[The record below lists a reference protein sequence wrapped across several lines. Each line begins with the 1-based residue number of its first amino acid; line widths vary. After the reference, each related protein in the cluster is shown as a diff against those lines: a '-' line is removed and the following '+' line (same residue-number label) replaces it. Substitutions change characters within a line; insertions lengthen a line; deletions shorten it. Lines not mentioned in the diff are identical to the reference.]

1 MASAASII
9 IDTEQYELELVA
21 GSWVYGRVKERDGSL
36 EDFYKDWSELDSET
50 QKAFASISGAVDK
63 AAGEGL
69 ALVTA
74 A

>member
-1 MASAASII
+1 MASEASII

-21 GSWVYGRVKERDGSL
+21 GSWVYGRAKDGDATL
-36 EDFYKDWSELDSET
+36 KDFYKDWAELDSET
-50 QKAFASISGAVDK
+50 QTAFASIVGAVDK

-69 ALVTA
+69 ALVNA